1 MNLKYNGQLSDDTF
15 KEYCEIYLVNKIYK
29 ILPMKEKNQEW
40 ESYLDSF
47 IRELIGASVLIENQ
61 HFFGLVSKLQGLDK
75 DNHDLFRKT
84 IFECIEF
91 AKKLPD
97 KMSDQE

>member
-1 MNLKYNGQLSDDTF
+1 MNLKHNGSVSDDSF
-15 KEYCEIYLVNKIYK
+15 KEFCEVYLVNKIYK
-29 ILPMKEKNQEW
+29 ILPMKEKGQDW
-40 ESYLDSF
+40 ESYLESF

-75 DNHDLFRKT
+75 EDHALFRKT

-91 AKKLPD
+91 TKKLPD
-97 KMSDQE
+97 KMSDL